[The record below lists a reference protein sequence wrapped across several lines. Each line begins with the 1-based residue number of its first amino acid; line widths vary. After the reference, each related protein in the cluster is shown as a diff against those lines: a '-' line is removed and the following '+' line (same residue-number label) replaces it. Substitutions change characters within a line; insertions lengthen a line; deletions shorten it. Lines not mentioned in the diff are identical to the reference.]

1 MAVAG
6 RDGQIRLWNMNTG
19 LLERDIATDRR
30 RIHALA
36 FSPDGSRLA
45 AGGDGVTIHIL
56 NVNDG
61 SDVTALPTQPAR
73 VMAMTY
79 LNDNRLAI
87 GGTDNK
93 IRIWDFP
100 RQKVT
105 VELVGHTGSV
115 AALDCDAS
123 GTMLVS
129 GSYDTTLRIW
139 HVESDDW
146 RAARR
151 QGLQSQ

>member
-1 MAVAG
+1 VAG

-19 LLERDIATDRR
+19 LHERDIATDRR
-30 RIHALA
+30 RIRALA
-36 FSPDGSRLA
+36 FSPDGTQLA
-45 AGGDGVTIHIL
+45 SGGEDAVIHVL
-56 NVNDG
+56 NVSDG
-61 SDVTALPTQPAR
+61 SDVVTLPPQPCSIL
-73 VMAMTY
+73 AMKY
-79 LNDNRLAI
+79 LNHDQLAF

-139 HVESDDW
+139 HVESEDW

-151 QGLQSQ
+151 QQGLQSQ